1 MSTSNASFTFQMA
14 PQDAF
19 FKAGVT
25 GILGDKS
32 LTPAAQAT
40 KINNLIGGVYGGDTA
55 KAYAAFGGANLN
67 ADTKSAYDTFLAQGQ
82 PYVAP
87 KAGGISTLTGAGGNA
102 TLQGA
107 GGNDTLKGGIDKST
121 LIGAGGNDTL
131 KGAGG
136 NDTLTNLQKQHSNL
150 QDRYSELTELFNL
163 DNRLN
168 TLTSGSDEYSS
179 ILNSRNLL
187 AEKLGRP
194 TRSAPIVQQK
204 QNQGN
209 EIYGYLLN
217 IFNAPVPANVSQQDW
232 DKTRAKQLNNFG
244 SALGLDKKA
253 LASLITQQWNAD
265 SKNKNDQKTSAQI
278 ESFLDLGPADITTNF
293 SALKELLNPEGAK
306 LGKDLVGAPGVDF
319 KGYTGLRDFYAP
331 YVGQILSRAS
341 GLLGL
346 RDAKDSEGKPAYKA
360 RRFGEA
366 YGKTTGDK
374 ITDLANQLATMSGT
388 APNTLPAFKPRQFSA
403 ASPARKFSDAEIKS
417 FVANAQ
423 RPVDKG
429 GVDPKDQAAYFNA
442 AARYFDVSPAE
453 FKKATGFE
461 LAKATGGI
469 LSLQEGGVTTN
480 ATNPF
485 TGPTGTYQQ
494 STYDPTKASGYVA
507 PGTYQPGTIGSTF
520 DAKTAGAY
528 TSPTGKDTITGG
540 FAAPENLYKAG
551 TIGSKFDA
559 KTAGAYTG
567 PEAGKEITSG
577 FTAPEN
583 LYKAGNIGSTYD
595 PATGLYTGPGKGITT
610 ETFDAAALQ
619 RLMSPYMSGVV
630 DPALR
635 EAKRQS
641 GLAGLAEAA
650 KFAQS
655 GAFGGAR
662 NILAS
667 AERERNLSTQLGDI
681 YGKGQQNAFDAA
693 LRAFEAEQGRKL
705 DAQKAQETARQEAGR
720 QALSSAQTA
729 AELGLKAQTA
739 QEAAKQAA
747 GQQALTAATTGAEL
761 GLKAQT
767 AQEAA
772 KQAAGQQAL
781 TAATTGAELGLKA
794 QTAQEAAKQAAGQQA
809 LTAATT
815 GAELGLKAATAQEAA
830 KQAAGQQALNAAEI
844 AGRLGLQGSELSERS
859 RQFAAQYGLDTA
871 KASAQYQQQAN
882 ELRQRAEE
890 AAARGDQFGADL
902 ALRQLQEA
910 SRAAEATRAFE
921 YQQERNEYLDPYR
934 ELMYAQGLLSGLP
947 TSAGAPGANPQLQAL
962 LAALGGGQLL
972 FPPEKKDTI
981 SDRRLKTDIKPIG
994 MFDDGLKIYSYRYK
1008 SGGPVQIGVMAD
1020 EVAVLRPQAY
1030 IKGGAGD
1037 GFDAVDYSKL

>member
-1 MSTSNASFTFQMA
+1 MSYN
-14 PQDAF
+14 PQQLQQIYNDLVGQGKSHAEIQQIADQHGVGNIDAYRPTPPPPPPPTYNPQQLQQIYNDLVGQG
-19 FKAGVT
+19 KSHAEIQQIADQHGV
-25 GILGDKS
+25 GNID
-32 LTPAAQAT
+32 
-40 KINNLIGGVYGGDTA
+40 
-55 KAYAAFGGANLN
+55 AYRPPP
-67 ADTKSAYDTFLAQGQ
+67 T
-82 PYVAP
+82 
-87 KAGGISTLTGAGGNA
+87 GGISTLTGAGGNA

-293 SALKELLNPEGAK
+293 SNLKELLNPEGAK
-306 LGKDLVGAPGVDF
+306 LGKDLVGAPGVAF

-331 YVGQILSRAS
+331 FVGQILSRAS

-346 RDAKDSEGKPAYKA
+346 RDAKDPEGKPIKA

-366 YGKTTGDK
+366 FGKTTGDK
-374 ITDLANQLATMSGT
+374 ITSLANQLATMSGT

-429 GVDPKDQAAYFNA
+429 GVDPKDQPAYFNA
-442 AARYFDVSPAE
+442 AARYFDVSPDE
-453 FKKATGFE
+453 FKKAAGFE

-469 LSLQEGGVTTN
+469 LNLQAGGVTDN
-480 ATNPF
+480 APNPF
-485 TGPTGTYQQ
+485 TTPTGNYQQ
-494 STYDPTKASGYVA
+494 STYSSGYSAPDTYKA
-507 PGTYQPGTIGSTF
+507 PGTTTTPGAGTTATPGAGTTATPGT
-520 DAKTAGAY
+520 
-528 TSPTGKDTITGG
+528 
-540 FAAPENLYKAG
+540 
-551 TIGSKFDA
+551 
-559 KTAGAYTG
+559 
-567 PEAGKEITSG
+567 
-577 FTAPEN
+577 
-583 LYKAGNIGSTYD
+583 
-595 PATGLYTGPGKGITT
+595 GITT
-610 ETFDAAALQ
+610 ESFDPNAIT
-619 RLMSPYMSGVV
+619 RFTNPYATAVT
-630 DPALR
+630 DPQVT

-641 GLAGLAEAA
+641 GLAGLTEAA
-650 KFAQS
+650 KFAQA

-662 NILAS
+662 SVLAES
-667 AERERNLSTQLGDI
+667 ERGRNLARQIGDI
-681 YGKGQQNAFDAA
+681 YGKGQKDAYDAA
-693 LRAFEAEQGRKL
+693 FRAFEAEQGRKL

-720 QALSSAQTA
+720 QALSA
-729 AELGLKAQTA
+729 AET
-739 QEAAKQAA
+739 
-747 GQQALTAATTGAEL
+747 
-761 GLKAQT
+761 
-767 AQEAA
+767 
-772 KQAAGQQAL
+772 
-781 TAATTGAELGLKA
+781 
-794 QTAQEAAKQAAGQQA
+794 
-809 LTAATT
+809 
-815 GAELGLKAATAQEAA
+815 
-830 KQAAGQQALNAAEI
+830 

-890 AAARGDQFGADL
+890 AAARGDQFAASL
-902 ALRQLQEA
+902 ALQQLQEA
-910 SRAAEATRAFE
+910 NRAAEATRAFE

-934 ELMYAQGLLSGLP
+934 ELMYAQGLLTGLP
-947 TSAGAPGANPQLQAL
+947 TSAGAPGTSPEL
-962 LAALGGGQLL
+962 LALFGAMGGGQLL
-972 FPPEKKDTI
+972 FPPEKKDTT